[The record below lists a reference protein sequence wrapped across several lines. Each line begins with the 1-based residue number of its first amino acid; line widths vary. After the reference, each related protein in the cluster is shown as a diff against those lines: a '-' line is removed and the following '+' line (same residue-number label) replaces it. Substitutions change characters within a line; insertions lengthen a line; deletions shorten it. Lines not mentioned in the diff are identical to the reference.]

1 MPNIHAKL
9 VQDEIA
15 HGLGGIKARPS
26 ITAPR
31 KIENVDWLIFALIGT
46 ISFSAAGV
54 LDKFMLSSYASDSKS
69 YIVCQAI
76 AQQIFTIPIFLI
88 VGADFTYPASIIA
101 LLAGALQVLPAVYYL
116 RAMKV
121 EEASRV
127 AALVY
132 LYPLFVFL
140 GATLLLGESLGAKH
154 YAGVMLLLAS
164 AFLISYR
171 HGGSSP
177 VLSPALKPFISYWI
191 VTAAYYLVLKCL
203 LSSMDEWDL
212 YIWASLGD
220 LIGSMPLL
228 INSDV
233 RCEVSEFFGKGS
245 LAIGALLSEEVFQ
258 FLGTI
263 FSIFAYAAG
272 SVTLVTSVG
281 ALQPIITLGLVI
293 ALGIFLP
300 GVLKEELDRNSLIQK
315 STSFILVVVG
325 IYFIC

>member
-1 MPNIHAKL
+1 M
-9 VQDEIA
+9 
-15 HGLGGIKARPS
+15 GIKTGTHYGFQS
-26 ITAPR
+26 R
-31 KIENVDWLIFALIGT
+31 KIENLEWLIFALIGT

-76 AQQIFTIPIFLI
+76 AQQIFAIPILLI
-88 VGADFTYPASIIA
+88 AGADFTYPASIIA

-127 AALVY
+127 TALVY

-171 HGGSSP
+171 HGSGP
-177 VLSPALKPFISYWI
+177 LVLSPALKPFISYWI
-191 VTAAYYLVLKCL
+191 FTAAYYLVLKCL

-212 YIWASLGD
+212 YIWSSLGD

-228 INSDV
+228 MNRGV

-245 LAIGALLSEEVFQ
+245 MAIGALLSEEVFQ
-258 FLGTI
+258 FLGII

-315 STSFILVVVG
+315 STSFILVIVG